1 MSHISG
7 IYRPVF
13 ADEVVH
19 LDAGVPLETIV
30 GSEYD
35 EEMKLGAL
43 LDKLRDCT
51 DMMDRFTCD
60 DLGLDHGSTYADGV
74 RVIEEQRAEAVA
86 A

>member
-1 MSHISG
+1 MTHISG

-13 ADEVVH
+13 ADEVVY
-19 LDAGVPLETIV
+19 LNAGVPLNTTV
-30 GSEYD
+30 GSSCD
-35 EEMKLGAL
+35 EEILLGAL

-51 DMMDRFTCD
+51 DIMDRHTCD
-60 DLGLDHGSTYADGV
+60 DLGLDQGSTYADGV